1 MNLNY
6 WIVLAILFML
16 TNKVRLDN
24 SSYNQQESAK
34 LAAGAIVGIIIGC
47 VVGIIACCSCI
58 CYFCCNCCRGSG
70 GGTVIVQQST
80 AVAPP
85 APTIITIPT
94 GGNNSGVSNVPSC
107 PPAYTAR

>member
-6 WIVLAILFML
+6 WIVLTILFML
-16 TNKVRLDN
+16 TDKVRLDN
-24 SSYNQQESAK
+24 SSYNRQETAK

-58 CYFCCNCCRGSG
+58 CYLCCNCCRG
-70 GGTVIVQQST
+70 TTIVQQNA

-85 APTIITIPT
+85 APTIITIPS
-94 GGNNSGVSNVPSC
+94 GGNNGVSNVPSC
-107 PPAYTAR
+107 PPAYTAH